1 MNSSSTSKAAT
12 TPQQSEHLGM
22 ATENDFMNV
31 AEAAALLGV
40 HIQTL
45 RKLARQKQIPAF
57 KLGRDW
63 RFRREALVQWADAQ
77 HLEDGDPTNGCSVLI
92 IDDEEKVCAAL
103 TRMVE
108 RFGCRARHATDGQTG
123 LELVAHETPD
133 VILLDL
139 RMPGMT
145 GPMFLEQLRKTHPH
159 LPVVVVTGYPD
170 SEIMRQAMQYAPLM
184 VLAKPVEKEL
194 LERTVRMVID
204 PKKMMASG

>member
-1 MNSSSTSKAAT
+1 MLELLNKPAGQMPTKWE
-12 TPQQSEHLGM
+12 SEQM
-22 ATENDFMNV
+22 AGSEILN
-31 AEAAALLGV
+31 AKQAAALLGV
-40 HIQTL
+40 HPQTI
-45 RKLARQKQIPAF
+45 RKMARSGQIPCF
-57 KLGRDW
+57 KMGTDW
-63 RFRREALVQWADAQ
+63 RFRKEALVQWADAQ
-77 HLEDGDPTNGCSVLI
+77 HLQTSDFTGGCSVLI

-108 RFGCRARHATDGQTG
+108 QFGCRTRQTTDGKTG
-123 LELVAHETPD
+123 LELVDQDVPN

-139 RMPGMT
+139 KMPDMD
-145 GPMFLEQLRKTHPH
+145 GPQFLSKLRRTQRN